1 MNNSIF
7 KSLGN
12 TELIEIKKLTSH
24 LPSHIKVYA
33 KAEYQNPSGSVKDR
47 AAFSIIQDALNTQKL
62 SPNKIL
68 LDATSGNT
76 GMAYAYLGQKLGFKV
91 QLVVQQSMSQIRQN
105 ILKNYGAELIYS
117 DPNLGFD
124 GAIALTQKL
133 ITEHP
138 DQYYFPD
145 QFNNPKNWEGH
156 FKSTGPEIWNQTKG
170 AVTHF
175 VAIMGTTGTFTGNGK
190 FLKTKKADIK
200 LIEVQPDSNF
210 HGIEGT
216 RFLDATP
223 HKGFYDAS
231 LKSERILVTTEEAM
245 SMAKK
250 IRSQEGHWVGIS
262 AGANL
267 AATLK
272 IAERLSSLPATPC
285 LLVTIFCDSG
295 ERYADFEFWNDPSF

>member
-1 MNNSIF
+1 
-7 KSLGN
+7 
-12 TELIEIKKLTSH
+12 
-24 LPSHIKVYA
+24 
-33 KAEYQNPSGSVKDR
+33 
-47 AAFSIIQDALNTQKL
+47 
-62 SPNKIL
+62 
-68 LDATSGNT
+68 
-76 GMAYAYLGQKLGFKV
+76 MAYAYLGQKLGFKV
-91 QLVVQQSMSQIRQN
+91 KLVVMPSMSQIRQN

-133 ITEHP
+133 IKEHP

-156 FKSTGPEIWNQTKG
+156 FKSTGPEIWNQTNG
-170 AVTHF
+170 AITHF

-190 FLKTKKADIK
+190 FLKSKNPKVQ

-216 RFLDATP
+216 RFLDATEN
-223 HKGFYDAS
+223 KGFYDAS
-231 LKSERILVTTEEAM
+231 LKDERILIMTEEAM

-250 IRSQEGHWVGIS
+250 IKEQEGQWVGIS

-272 IAERLSSLPATPC
+272 VAEKLSSLPATPYS
-285 LLVTIFCDSG
+285 LVTIFCDSG
-295 ERYADFEFWNDPSF
+295 ERYADFDFWNDPSF

>member
-1 MNNSIF
+1 MSNSIF
-7 KSLGN
+7 EALGK
-12 TELIEIKKLTSH
+12 TELIAIKKLTSH

-47 AAFSIIQDALNTQKL
+47 AAFSIIQDALKTGAL
-62 SPNKIL
+62 SKNKVL

-91 QLVVQQSMSQIRQN
+91 KLVVMQSMSPIRQN
-105 ILKNYGAELIYS
+105 ILKNYGAELLYS

-124 GAIALTQKL
+124 GAIALTQKM
-133 ITEHP
+133 IKEHP
-138 DQYYFPD
+138 EQYYFPD

-156 FKSTGPEIWNQTKG
+156 FNSTGPEIWEQTKG
-170 AVTHF
+170 EITHF

-190 FLKTKKADIK
+190 FLKTKNSNIQ

-216 RFLDATP
+216 RFLDATEN
-223 HKGFYDAS
+223 KGFYDAS
-231 LKSERILVTTEEAM
+231 MKNERILVTTEEAM

-250 IRSQEGHWVGIS
+250 IKLQEGHWVGIS

-272 IAERLSSLPATPC
+272 IAEKLSVLPPTDYR
-285 LLVTIFCDSG
+285 LVTIFCDSG

>member
-47 AAFSIIQDALNTQKL
+47 AAFSIIQDALNAQKL

-156 FKSTGPEIWNQTKG
+156 FKSTIGLYHG
-170 AVTHF
+170 AGYCIFEQDTVRPLWKLFIRFKIAF
-175 VAIMGTTGTFTGNGK
+175 VVSVHDNFFAARNPI
-190 FLKTKKADIK
+190 AD
-200 LIEVQPDSNF
+200 VAADAA
-210 HGIEGT
+210 G
-216 RFLDATP
+216 RFLFHDAQGAGEFGLS
-223 HKGFYDAS
+223 HKFVLRLAV
-231 LKSERILVTTEEAM
+231 LLVHHRAAQVE
-245 SMAKK
+245 
-250 IRSQEGHWVGIS
+250 IDHGRSGS
-262 AGANL
+262 AGGGRNHAIRADAH
-267 AATLK
+267 AA
-272 IAERLSSLPATPC
+272 AA
-285 LLVTIFCDSG
+285 
-295 ERYADFEFWNDPSF
+295 

>member
-1 MNNSIF
+1 MDNSIF
-7 KSLGN
+7 NKLGN
-12 TELIEIKKLTSH
+12 TALIEIKNLTKH
-24 LPSHIKVYA
+24 LPGHIKVFA

-47 AAFSIIQDALNTQKL
+47 AAFSIIEDALKTQKL
-62 SPNKIL
+62 STNKIL

-91 QLVVQQSMSQIRQN
+91 QLVVMQSMSKIRQN

-117 DPNLGFD
+117 DSNLGFD

-133 ITEHP
+133 IKEHP
-138 DQYYFPD
+138 DKYYFPD

-156 FKSTGPEIWNQTKG
+156 FKSTGPEIWDQTKG
-170 AVTHF
+170 QITHF

-190 FLKTKKADIK
+190 FLKTKNPNIK

-216 RFLDATP
+216 RFLDATEN
-223 HKGFYDAS
+223 KGFYDAS
-231 LKSERILVTTEEAM
+231 MKSERILVSTEAAM
-245 SMAKK
+245 SMAKEIK
-250 IRSQEGHWVGIS
+250 SQEGHWVGIS

-272 IAERLSSLPATPC
+272 VAEKLSSLPTTNYQ
-285 LLVTIFCDSG
+285 LVTIFCDSG